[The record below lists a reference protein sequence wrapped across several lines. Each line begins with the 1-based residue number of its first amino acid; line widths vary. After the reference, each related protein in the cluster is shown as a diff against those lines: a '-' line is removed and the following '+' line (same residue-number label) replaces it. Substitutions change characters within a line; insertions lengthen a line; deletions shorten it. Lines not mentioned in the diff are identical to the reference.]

1 MRAVVKS
8 SLRGQAKAILG
19 GCVRAPW
26 MSFASKNAVG
36 CAAVAAHERE
46 KARTTCERRDL
57 RYV

>member
-1 MRAVVKS
+1 METKKAWDPLTYI
-8 SLRGQAKAILG
+8 LR

-36 CAAVAAHERE
+36 CAAVAAPERH
-46 KARTTCERRDL
+46 KARTTSERRDL